1 MLLYTHRKK
10 SAHRVHKC
18 IYYMLVASTEKNYF

>member
-18 IYYMLVASTEKNYF
+18 IYYMLVASTEIYF